1 MNSPTTSSHDIDAV
15 MDRVSLLLGYLE
27 EALRELVRQGVTRK
41 EIGMAELEY
50 REVLRDVMSTL
61 DRM

>member
-1 MNSPTTSSHDIDAV
+1 MNNLNHDDHEIDIV
-15 MDRVSLLLGYLE
+15 MDRVSLQLAYLE
-27 EALRELVRQGVTRK
+27 EALREMTKQGIIRK

-50 REVLRDVMSTL
+50 REVFRDVMFKL

>member
-27 EALRELVRQGVTRK
+27 EALRELMRQGVTRR
-41 EIGMAELEY
+41 EMGMAELEY
-50 REVLRDVMSTL
+50 REVFRDVMSTL